1 MAHRKAG
8 GSTQLG
14 RDSRAQRLG
23 VKIFGNQK
31 VKTGNIIVRQRGT
44 KFHAG
49 QNVKRCN
56 DDTLMALVDGT
67 VLFTSKKVRN
77 FTGQLTLRRYVSV
90 SKSDKPVVLK
100 PKKTGAKKAGMTL
113 RVNLK
118 TRKPGKKKGGWKV
131 ARKPNMR
138 KTVRKHLVARQT
150 RKAK

>member
-14 RDSRAQRLG
+14 RDSRSQRLG

-31 VKTGNIIVRQRGT
+31 VKTGNIIIRQRGT

-49 QNVKRCN
+49 TNVRRCN
-56 DDTLMALVDGT
+56 DDTLMSLVDGT
-67 VLFTSKKVRN
+67 VVFSSKKVRN
-77 FTGQLTLRRYVSV
+77 FTGKLVTRRYVGV
-90 SKSDKPVVLK
+90 VKSDTPVVLK
-100 PKKTGAKKAGMTL
+100 PKKSVAKKAGAKL

-118 TRKPGKKKGGWKV
+118 TNTPGKKKGGWKV

-138 KTVRKHLVARQT
+138 KTVRKHLVARE
-150 RKAK
+150 AKKNK

>member
-31 VKTGNIIVRQRGT
+31 VKTGNIIIRQRGT
-44 KFHAG
+44 KFHPG
-49 QNVKRCN
+49 ENVKRCN
-56 DDTLMALVDGT
+56 DDTLMALVDGH
-67 VLFTSKKVRN
+67 VKFVSKKVRN
-77 FTGQLTLRRYVSV
+77 FTGQLVDRRYVSV
-90 SKSDKPVVLK
+90 IKSLTPIVLK
-100 PKKTGAKKAGMTL
+100 PKKSVAQKAGAKL
-113 RVNLK
+113 RVALK
-118 TRKPGKKKGGWKV
+118 TRKPSKKKGAWKI

-150 RKAK
+150 KAKK